1 MDFNFIADFKSVSNV
16 IDLYHNEKIKGVGG
30 QFDPH
35 QTSGQKGFNKIWS
48 NLLEFESNV
57 FENENIILRFS

>member
-1 MDFNFIADFKSVSNV
+1 MKVFADFKSVSNV
-16 IDLYHNEKIKGVGG
+16 IDLYHNEKMKGGWGVNLT
-30 QFDPH
+30 PH
-35 QTSGQKGFNKIWS
+35 QTTGQNGLNKIWL